1 MTYDE
6 KTYINLRL
14 AALFEDLV
22 ANYSEILSDD
32 GESVNMVLT
41 TEVLTKYVEF
51 ETRLKNFV
59 AYFKTQ
65 AEIQEVFKKY
75 DI

>member
-6 KTYINLRL
+6 KTYNNQRL

-22 ANYSEILSDD
+22 EDYMKVLNYD
-32 GESVNMVLT
+32 GISVNLS
-41 TEVLTKYVEF
+41 EYSKF

-75 DI
+75 DV